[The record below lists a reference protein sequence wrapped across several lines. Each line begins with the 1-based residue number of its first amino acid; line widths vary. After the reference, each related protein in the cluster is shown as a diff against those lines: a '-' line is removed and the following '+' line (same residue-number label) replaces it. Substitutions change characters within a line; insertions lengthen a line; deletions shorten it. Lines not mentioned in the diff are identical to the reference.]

1 MTEEEIYRKLTDL
14 FCNTF
19 QREGIVITP
28 DTSAKDIPEWTSLTY
43 MNLVSEI
50 EHAFEFTSK
59 LKDIRSW
66 KKVSDMVQTI
76 NKKVNDL

>member
-1 MTEEEIYRKLTDL
+1 MTEEEIYQKLTEL
-14 FCNTF
+14 FCKTL
-19 QREGIVITP
+19 QREGIAITP

-50 EHAFEFTSK
+50 EHAFDFTLK

-66 KKVSDMVQTI
+66 KKVADMVQTI
-76 NKKVNDL
+76 NKKVSDQ